1 MSIESI
7 MYFALGALASAL
19 VMLMIMPAIWRRAV
33 RLTKKRIEAA
43 TPITLAEFRADKD
56 QLRAEFAL
64 STRRLE
70 MNVEQLR
77 KRLSE
82 QLGDVSRKKHDLG
95 ALKDQR
101 DEHITEVRELEEREA
116 ELRSR
121 ILDLER
127 ESTDLTQRLGVRDRE
142 LAEKSEALQSARAA
156 IRSKLP
162 ASLRADGKALSG
174 DYDEDIDDLLTAI
187 AVERKRSGFL
197 EQQARGLLAQ
207 LEKLDKRSADTNTAM
222 AELRKSLADKDD
234 AATGANQNLVEAEVR
249 IANAESRFNA
259 LLAETNEIVA
269 TGARKHEQLLA
280 EKLSLE
286 AQVEQLREKVQHVES
301 TVMADWD
308 SDRIEQSHL
317 RERLNDIASD
327 VSRLVYAVET
337 QASPDPEESLFD
349 RVQRFADDG
358 VKVENFPVKNGP
370 APRPAASN
378 GAAPS
383 ATPIRQR
390 GATVADRM
398 AALRELQGR
407 N

>member
-82 QLGDVSRKKHDLG
+82 QLGDFSRKKQDLG
-95 ALKDQR
+95 ALRDQR
-101 DEHITEVRELEEREA
+101 DEHIGVVRELEEREA
-116 ELRSR
+116 DLRSR

-127 ESTDLTQRLGVRDRE
+127 ESTDLAQRLTVRDRE
-142 LAEKSEALQSARAA
+142 LEEKSDALQSAREA

-162 ASLRADGKALSG
+162 ASLRADGKALTG

-187 AVERKRSGFL
+187 AVERKRASFL
-197 EQQARGLLAQ
+197 EQQARGLLGQ

-222 AELRKSLADKDD
+222 AELRKNLADKDD
-234 AATGANQNLVEAEVR
+234 ATTGANQNLVEAEVR

-259 LLAETNEIVA
+259 LLAETDEIVT

-301 TVMADWD
+301 TVMTDWD

-327 VSRLVYAVET
+327 VSRLVYAVEA

-370 APRPAASN
+370 AQRSAAS
-378 GAAPS
+378 GAPAPS
-383 ATPIRQR
+383 AAPIRAR
-390 GATVADRM
+390 GTSVADRM